1 MNRTSRR
8 LAFLCA
14 VLLAGP
20 FVPSALAQTPGASS
34 EAMAFEPEP
43 DSRLATYIDNYDA
56 DKEALDREYVLEE
69 SAQYYDR
76 MAAFYDTW
84 LQHLSEID
92 YGSLSVDEAVDFI
105 LLRRNVRRDRAEMQT
120 HRASYQD
127 VRSLFPFADIIQEMQ
142 QKRSIGQDLEG
153 AAIGQKLDSLAESI
167 HRQQDS
173 LKNADRLSP
182 AHSRRA
188 VEVAENLRETLENA
202 YSFYDG
208 YDPDVT
214 WWGEEPYAKAD
225 TTLANYVS
233 FLEEW
238 RTSGGTYE
246 DDESGIVGDPVG
258 REKLLALLDH
268 AMIPYTP
275 EELVSIAKKEYE
287 WCMNQMLAASR
298 ELGYGDDWRAALN
311 ATKNSYVPAGKQPEL
326 IYDLAIE
333 ATNFVEERGLLT
345 VPELAKETW
354 RMEMMTPERQLINP
368 YFLGGEVIRISYPT
382 NTMDHPD
389 KMMSMRGNN
398 PHMSK
403 ATVHHELIPGHHLQG
418 FYGERY
424 NTYRDPFWT
433 PFWTE
438 GWALYWELQ
447 LWDMGFPESPKD
459 RIGML
464 FWRMHRTARIIFS
477 LNFHLGE
484 MSPQEAIDFLVEQVG
499 HEPANAEA
507 EVRRSVSA
515 GYPPLYQAAYL
526 LGGLQIRSM
535 YRTMVKNGDMPV
547 KQFHDTILKAGNMPI
562 EMTRYLLRDEKPPR
576 NFETSWRFYEGF
588 GYTDYGGDGP

>member
-1 MNRTSRR
+1 MRS
-8 LAFLCA
+8 
-14 VLLAGP
+14 VLSLVLIVLVAAGAALP
-20 FVPSALAQTPGASS
+20 ASAQSPQSSS
-34 EAMAFEPEP
+34 EAMAFEAEAAN
-43 DSRLATYIDNYDA
+43 RIATYVENYNA
-56 DKEALDREYVLEE
+56 DKEALDREYVLKERP
-69 SAQYYDR
+69 QYYAR
-76 MAAFYDTW
+76 MAAFYETW

-92 YGSLSVDEAVDFI
+92 YGRLSVDEAVDFI
-105 LLRRNVRRDRAEMQT
+105 LLRRNVRRDRAEMRIQ
-120 HRASYQD
+120 RDSYREVQ
-127 VRSLFPFADIIQEMQ
+127 SLFPFADIIQEMQ

-153 AAIGQKLDSLAESI
+153 AAVGRTLDSLATSI
-167 HRQQDS
+167 RQQQDS
-173 LKNADRLSP
+173 LKNAERLSP

-188 VEVAENLRETLENA
+188 AQVAEALHETLENA

-214 WWGEEPYAKAD
+214 WWGEAPYARAD
-225 TTLANYVS
+225 TTLANYAS

-238 RTSGGTYE
+238 RSSSGAYE

-258 REKLLALLDH
+258 REKLLSLLDH
-268 AMIPYTP
+268 AMIPYSP
-275 EELVSIAKKEYE
+275 EELVSIAEKEYE
-287 WCMNQMLAASR
+287 WCINQMLAASR
-298 ELGYGDDWRAALN
+298 ELGYGDDWKAALN

-326 IYDLAIE
+326 IYDLATE
-333 ATNFVEERGLLT
+333 ATRFVEERDLLT

-382 NTMDHPD
+382 NTMNHDD
-389 KMMSMRGNN
+389 KLMSLRGNN

-477 LNFHLGE
+477 LNFQLGE
-484 MSPQEAIDFLVEQVG
+484 MSPQEAIDLLVERVG

-547 KQFHDTILKAGNMPI
+547 KQFHDTILKAGNMPL
-562 EMTRYLLRDEKPPR
+562 EMTRFLLRDEKPPKD
-576 NFETSWRFYEGF
+576 FETSWEFYQDF
-588 GYTDYGGDGP
+588 DYTDYSDGGR

>member
-1 MNRTSRR
+1 LITVIV
-8 LAFLCA
+8 LATAFIA
-14 VLLAGP
+14 SPTV
-20 FVPSALAQTPGASS
+20 AQKTQE
-34 EAMAFEPEP
+34 EAMTLQAERTGRM
-43 DSRLATYIDNYDA
+43 STYVENYNA
-56 DKEALDREYVLEE
+56 DKEALDREFVLEE
-69 SAQYYDR
+69 REEYYDR
-76 MAAFYDTW
+76 MAAFYETW
-84 LQHLSEID
+84 LQRLTEID
-92 YGSLSVDEAVDFI
+92 YGRLSVDDAVDFI
-105 LLRRNVRRDRAEMQT
+105 LLRRNVRHDRAEMQT
-120 HRASYQD
+120 ERSSYQD
-127 VRSLFPFADIIQEMQ
+127 VRGLFPFSDIIQNIQ

-153 AAIGQKLDSLAESI
+153 AVLARTLDSLATSI
-167 HRQQDS
+167 QQQQDS
-173 LKNADRLSP
+173 LKNAERLSP
-182 AHSRRA
+182 THSRRA
-188 VEVAENLRETLENA
+188 AAVAENLHETLENA

-214 WWGEEPYAKAD
+214 WWGEKPYARAD
-225 TTLANYVS
+225 TMLANYAS

-238 RTSGGTYE
+238 RTSGGAYE

-258 REKLLALLDH
+258 REKLLSLLDY
-268 AMIPYTP
+268 AMISYTP
-275 EELVSIAKKEYE
+275 EELVSIAETEYE
-287 WCMNQMLAASR
+287 WCMTQMLAASR
-298 ELGYGDDWRAALN
+298 ELGYGDDWKAALN
-311 ATKNSYVPAGKQPEL
+311 HVKNSYVPAGKQPGL
-326 IYDLAIE
+326 IHDLAIE
-333 ATNFVEERGLLT
+333 ATNFVEDRDLLT
-345 VPELAKETW
+345 VPDLAKETW

-382 NTMDHPD
+382 NTMDHED
-389 KMMSMRGNN
+389 KMMSLRGNN

-447 LWDMGFPESPKD
+447 LWDMGFPDSPED

-477 LNFHLGE
+477 LNYHLGK
-484 MSPQEAIDFLVEQVG
+484 MSPQEAIDFLVEKVG

-526 LGGLQIRSM
+526 LGGLQVRSM
-535 YRTMVKNGDMPV
+535 YRDMVKNGDMPV
-547 KQFHDTILKAGNMPI
+547 KEFHDMILKAGNMPI
-562 EMTRYLLRDEKPPR
+562 EMTRFLLHDEKPPKD
-576 NFETSWRFYEGF
+576 FAPSWEFYEDF
-588 GYTDYGGDGP
+588 DYTDYSDGNQ

>member
-1 MNRTSRR
+1 MNGLPLRF
-8 LAFLCA
+8 AFPFLLFA
-14 VLLAGP
+14 VTFAGSP
-20 FVPSALAQTPGASS
+20 VLAQEDA
-34 EAMAFEPEP
+34 EAMAFQP
-43 DSRLATYIDNYDA
+43 DPGSRLSTYIENYSA

-69 SAQYYDR
+69 SSQYYDR
-76 MAAFYDTW
+76 METFYDTW
-84 LQHLSEID
+84 IEKLSEID
-92 YGSLSVDEAVDFI
+92 YGSLSVDEAVDFL
-105 LLRRNVRRDRAEMQT
+105 LLRRNIRRDRDEMREDRTSFQEVQST
-120 HRASYQD
+120 
-127 VRSLFPFADIIQEMQ
+127 VPFADIIQEFQ
-142 QKRSIGQDLEG
+142 QKRSIGQDIEG
-153 AAIGQKLDSLAESI
+153 RELSHQLDTLARAIQRKQHALKESG
-167 HRQQDS
+167 
-173 LKNADRLSP
+173 RLP
-182 AHSRRA
+182 PERSRRA
-188 VEVAENLRETLENA
+188 AEVAENLHETLENA

-214 WWGEEPYAKAD
+214 WWAEKPYENAD
-225 TTLANYVS
+225 TTLANYAS

-238 RTSGGTYE
+238 RTTSGAYP
-246 DDESGIVGDPVG
+246 DDESGITGDPVG
-258 REKLLALLDH
+258 EEKLKELLQY
-268 AMIPYTP
+268 AMIPYSP
-275 EELVSIAKKEYE
+275 EELVSIAEKEYE

-298 ELGYGDDWRAALN
+298 ELGYGEDWKAALN
-311 ATKNSYVPAGKQPEL
+311 HVKNSYVPAGKQPEL
-326 IYDLAIE
+326 IYDLATE
-333 ATNFVEERGLLT
+333 ATTFVEERDLLT

-354 RMEMMTPERQLINP
+354 RMEMMTPERQRINP

-382 NTMDHPD
+382 NTMNHEN
-389 KMMSMRGNN
+389 KMMSLRGNN

-447 LWDMGFPESPKD
+447 LWDMGFPESAED

-477 LNFHLGE
+477 LNFHLGK
-484 MSPQEAIDFLVEQVG
+484 MSPQEAIDFLVEKVG
-499 HEPANAEA
+499 HEYVNAEA

-535 YRTMVKNGDMPV
+535 YSDMVKNGDVPV
-547 KQFHDTILKAGNMPI
+547 KEFHDTILKEGNMPI
-562 EMTRYLLRDEKPPR
+562 EMTRYLLRGEKPPR
-576 NFETSWRFYEGF
+576 DFETSWEFYEDF
-588 GYTDYGGDGP
+588 DYTDYSDEGR